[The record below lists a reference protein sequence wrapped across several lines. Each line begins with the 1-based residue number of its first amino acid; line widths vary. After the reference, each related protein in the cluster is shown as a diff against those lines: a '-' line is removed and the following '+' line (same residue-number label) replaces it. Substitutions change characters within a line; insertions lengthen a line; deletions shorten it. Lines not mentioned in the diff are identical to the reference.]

1 MKDNSADTLYGESKE
16 FLNITNLNEVCWD
29 HFGKMDKEQL
39 LIVQWVSICIDF
51 GSSLL

>member
-1 MKDNSADTLYGESKE
+1 MLYGESQE
-16 FLNITNLNEVCWD
+16 LLNVTILNEVCRD